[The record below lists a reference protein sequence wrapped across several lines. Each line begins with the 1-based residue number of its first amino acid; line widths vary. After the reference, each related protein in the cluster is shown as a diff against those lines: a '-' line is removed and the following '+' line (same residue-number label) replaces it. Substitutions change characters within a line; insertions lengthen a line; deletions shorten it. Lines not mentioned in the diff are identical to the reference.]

1 MLNRYL
7 IVAIYI
13 TSLSLFCIGCNG
25 QEVNRPRIAPTP
37 REQLSLQS
45 EMSMKER
52 EKMGSFGRQL
62 PVDFQIPTDDIAKKL
77 LREYGA
83 VFVARNGVTPP
94 KTVVFRDQNEVAAF
108 QKGVE
113 SQTEMIGG
121 MPMTLQAAAMKALI
135 LAIEDAKGHGL
146 SITPRDVDAASR
158 SYDESVGLWVSRVE
172 PALTHWVGKKKITE
186 SDATRITSLPPFGQV
201 SEVLQ
206 LEKKKIWFAKDLKK
220 SIIYSVAPPGTSQ
233 HLSMLA
239 FDVKEYENAKVRA
252 ILAKH
257 GWYQT
262 VVSDLPHF
270 TYLGAGESELKELGL
285 KRVKNGG
292 RVFWVP
298 DI

>member
-1 MLNRYL
+1 MINLAGYC
-7 IVAIYI
+7 
-13 TSLSLFCIGCNG
+13 SG
-25 QEVNRPRIAPTP
+25 QVSGQPANTPTP
-37 REQLSLQS
+37 RGRSVLRS

-52 EKMGSFGRQL
+52 EKLGKFGRHL

-83 VFVARNGVTPP
+83 VFIACNDVKPP
-94 KTVVFRDQNEVAAF
+94 NTVVFRDQNEVSVF
-108 QKGVE
+108 QKGLE
-113 SQTEMIGG
+113 TQKEMIGR

-135 LAIEDAKGHGL
+135 AAINDAKGNGL
-146 SITPRDVDAASR
+146 SITPRDVDSASR
-158 SYDESVGLWVSRVE
+158 SYDESVGLWASRVE
-172 PALTHWVGKKKITE
+172 PALTHWVGKRKITAA
-186 SDATRITSLPPFGQV
+186 DAEHIKSLQPFEQV
-201 SEVLQ
+201 AEVLQ

-239 FDVKEYENAKVRA
+239 FDVKEYENPKVRA

-257 GWYQT
+257 RWYQT

-270 TYLGAGESELKELGL
+270 TYLGEAESELKELGL

>member
-1 MLNRYL
+1 MRCFGLVVVGISVICL
-7 IVAIYI
+7 
-13 TSLSLFCIGCNG
+13 TGFCPGKVNG
-25 QEVNRPRIAPTP
+25 QPTVAPTP
-37 REQLSLQS
+37 RAQFVLRS

-52 EKMGSFGRQL
+52 EMLGKFGRNL

-83 VFVARNGVTPP
+83 VFIAPNGVAPP
-94 KTVVFRDQNEVAAF
+94 KAVVFRDQNEVSSF
-108 QKGVE
+108 QKNVKT
-113 SQTEMIGG
+113 QTETIGG
-121 MPMTLQAAAMKALI
+121 WPMTLQSAAMKALI
-135 LAIEDAKGHGL
+135 SAIDDAKNNGL
-146 SITPRDVDAASR
+146 NITPRDVDAASR
-158 SYDESVGLWVSRVE
+158 SYDDSVGLWASRVE
-172 PALTHWVGKKKITE
+172 PALTHWVAKKKITQA
-186 SDATRITSLPPFGQV
+186 DAARIRSLPPFEQV
-201 SEVLQ
+201 GEVLQ

-239 FDVKEYENAKVRA
+239 FDVNEHDNAKVRA
-252 ILAKH
+252 ILARH

-270 TYLGAGESELKELGL
+270 TYLGVSESALKELGL
-285 KRVKNGG
+285 KKVRNGG